1 MNPRTYFTPANG
13 YNPRFAQR
21 RPARKM
27 PLFYSAVDA
36 DLVWAAAAFAYRVN
50 DNQFFKEQNCVFNE
64 STQATEVRNQPNKV
78 VAMTELRDNLAAGIT
93 DADFDLGRQARRFH
107 QLTLTA
113 QALKAPLSDFQR
125 TVLQSAGKEV
135 FFLDTDRLEFA
146 VVASQI
152 RAYIKAEAEIKVRE
166 DVEREPVA
174 AVGAKVNVNVTV
186 VRSAFSQNYGCYFVT
201 AKTDSRHMVFFSFR
215 EGLAEGTRWNV
226 KATVKAYR
234 DNTTQLTRA
243 KIGPTL

>member
-1 MNPRTYFTPANG
+1 MNPSTYFTPANG
-13 YNPRFAQR
+13 YNPRYGQPR
-21 RPARKM
+21 QTRKM
-27 PLFYSAVDA
+27 PTYFSAVDA

-50 DNQFFKEQNCVFNE
+50 DNQFFKEENRVFDVN
-64 STQATEVRNQPNKV
+64 SQTMQVRNQPNKV
-78 VAMTELRDNLAAGIT
+78 VAMVELRDNLAVGIT

-113 QALKAPLSDFQR
+113 QALKAPLSEFQR

-152 RAYIKAEAEIKVRE
+152 RAYIKAEAEIKARE
-166 DVEREPVA
+166 DVERGPLA
-174 AVGAKVNVNVTV
+174 AVGAKVNVDVTV
-186 VRSAFSQNYGCYFVT
+186 VRSVFSQNYGCYFVT
-201 AKTDSRHMVFFSFR
+201 AKTNCRHMVFFSFR
-215 EGLAEGTRWNV
+215 EGLADGTRWNV
-226 KATVKAYR
+226 KATVKAHR
-234 DNTTQLTRA
+234 DDSTQLTRA